1 MLATQPPCSP
11 CATALLPRKMNLP
24 PYVHRRLCHPC
35 KRGPVAIALELV
47 TPTATYPERSGDE
60 GGTVFTDDAAT
71 DAM

>member
-1 MLATQPPCSP
+1 
-11 CATALLPRKMNLP
+11 MNLP